1 MCAFHSE
8 RVLHFV
14 IDLYVWIS
22 KLFIEH
28 IFDNATVKTSN
39 MKISTIN
46 VQPALWLSCMVFV
59 LFYFDLSF
67 SLLIDVPYPVTKLD
81 FKGGCS
87 YINLTWSQPSSD
99 AEGGKVT
106 GYLAQV
112 KLASSEEP
120 WLNWTTSNV
129 SQSSQSYLF
138 TQLKPNSEYYVTI
151 MAQNKMGYGWPSEM
165 KKVSTIQAGNF
176 FRKFVC
182 LPLPNPTLFWMYMYF
197 LSYFWKLFLTC
208 FVK

>member
-1 MCAFHSE
+1 
-8 RVLHFV
+8 
-14 IDLYVWIS
+14 
-22 KLFIEH
+22 
-28 IFDNATVKTSN
+28 
-39 MKISTIN
+39 MKISTMN
-46 VQPALWLSCMVFV
+46 VQPALLLSCMVFV

-138 TQLKPNSEYYVTI
+138 TQLKPNSEYYVTL

-182 LPLPNPTLFWMYMYF
+182 LPLPNPTLF
-197 LSYFWKLFLTC
+197 
-208 FVK
+208 